1 MKKIRAIAVVSLLF
15 VLLTFALTG
24 CSHTFKNTNEI
35 PATTVYFAEKDG
47 KAYLVTSQYGKW
59 LDIDFENKTFSVAS
73 EDIVDTAIEGDK
85 NSFFFTSDWDPY
97 IDIDGYEALDNYIMT
112 CAIDDYSIID
122 AHGKIRDNV
131 MVGFIRVYKRGV
143 GPYIGNTSVADV
155 VYSYI
160 YSYSPERGDFII
172 EHTLNDV
179 AIIAFEGES
188 VIYWRDR
195 AFYLYNLNTKEEK
208 YLVEHKSYDGGYTNW
223 STTEAIYDSERCYV
237 LMRKGYSNRDD
248 RYLFV
253 YEWNSGE
260 LCEYAFKE

>member
-1 MKKIRAIAVVSLLF
+1 MKKRITACLL
-15 VLLTFALTG
+15 LCIIFAFAFSG
-24 CSHTFKNTNEI
+24 CNYERNNVNEI
-35 PATTVYFAEKDG
+35 PVHSVYFVESNG
-47 KAYLVTSQYGKW
+47 ISYLVTSQYGKW
-59 LDIDFENKTFSVAS
+59 LDIDFENKTFSFAS
-73 EDIVDTAIEGDK
+73 EDIVNTAIEGDK
-85 NSFFFTSDWDPY
+85 NSFFFTSDWDSH
-97 IDIDGYEALDNYIMT
+97 IDIDGYEALDNHIMS

-143 GPYIGNTSVADV
+143 GLYVGNTSVADV

-208 YLVEHKSYDGGYTNW
+208 YLVEHKSYDGGGTNY

-237 LMRKGYSNRDD
+237 LMKKGYSNRDD
-248 RYLFV
+248 IYLFV